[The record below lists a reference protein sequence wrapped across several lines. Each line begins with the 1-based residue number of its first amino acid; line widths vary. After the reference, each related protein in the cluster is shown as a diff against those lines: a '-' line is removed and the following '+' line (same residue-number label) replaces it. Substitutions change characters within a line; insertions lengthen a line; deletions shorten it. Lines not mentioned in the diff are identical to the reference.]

1 MKFDQNDIILHEQ
14 YNFEI
19 FTCDQLAFMYDDKF
33 TFDPMLDVN
42 IDENQELDYTTRL
55 RYKSNIF
62 YYLELVKRVD
72 ILIAKLDNTANNTGK
87 PFYSLMSS
95 NAKDIAHRLSIT
107 ESKIKSAIGD
117 NNYLSILDDIMQEE
131 KGKNYLRLFNE
142 HKAYYTT
149 IANEVKN
156 NHKVNVIEAQR
167 NVSGIINQLYHFKK
181 FKDLYSYIT
190 KDEYLSLIDRYEKLE
205 NYLLSKSRTL

>member
-1 MKFDQNDIILHEQ
+1 MKFDQNDINLHEQ

-55 RYKSNIF
+55 RYKSNIK
-62 YYLELVKRVD
+62 YYLDLVKRVD

-87 PFYSLMSS
+87 SFYSLMSS
-95 NAKDIAHRLSIT
+95 NAKDIAHRLYIT
-107 ESKIKSAIGD
+107 EAKIKSAIGD
-117 NNYLSILDDIMQEE
+117 NNYASILNDINQEE

-142 HKAYYTT
+142 HKAFYST
-149 IANEVKN
+149 ITNEVKN
-156 NHKVNVIEAQR
+156 NPKVNIVEMQR
-167 NVSGIINQLYHFKK
+167 NVSGIINQLYNFKK
-181 FKDLYSYIT
+181 FEDLYSYIAQ
-190 KDEYLSLIDRYEKLE
+190 DEYISLIKNYEKLE